1 MTLAGILFAF
11 PYCFNMKKV
20 FALKI
25 VTGILSRSVMSLII
39 GIALVA
45 LQMNYLSD
53 VIFAG
58 VLQFWFAAIVGK
70 KNFNGTGIRNYLIFS
85 HVFISPPDGHIRK
98 FSKQKVS
105 WIIKMWIIY

>member
-25 VTGILSRSVMSLII
+25 VTGILALCYVTIM
-39 GIALVA
+39 GFALVA

-70 KNFNGTGIRNYLIFS
+70 KF
-85 HVFISPPDGHIRK
+85 
-98 FSKQKVS
+98 
-105 WIIKMWIIY
+105 